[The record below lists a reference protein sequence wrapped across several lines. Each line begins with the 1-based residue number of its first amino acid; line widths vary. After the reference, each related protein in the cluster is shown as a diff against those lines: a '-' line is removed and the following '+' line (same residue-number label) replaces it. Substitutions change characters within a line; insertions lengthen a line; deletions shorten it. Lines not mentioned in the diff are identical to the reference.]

1 MGKRESRARIDES
14 TLRQPTQSRSRESTE
29 ALLEIGRSLIEQRGV
44 DDCGMI
50 EIATA
55 AGSSVGALYFRF
67 GNKERFVSEVMLRQ
81 VEATRTQLSVFLADV
96 QATATSPSEVI
107 EAVTKWLVL
116 EFGRNQGLLRAQIRR
131 ALDRPKEWQPFQNI
145 GRDIVDETIR
155 ILDHFPAVHLDDEWQ
170 KHVRIAMQMIFGT
183 LNNAVINRP
192 GPLEL
197 SDNATGLELSQV
209 AIRYLRWD
217 GDKRSEVTSS
227 LDLIASKGKKTTQNR
242 KASVIRLQKPPRK
255 QIP

>member
-1 MGKRESRARIDES
+1 
-14 TLRQPTQSRSRESTE
+14 
-29 ALLEIGRSLIEQRGV
+29 
-44 DDCGMI
+44 
-50 EIATA
+50 
-55 AGSSVGALYFRF
+55 
-67 GNKERFVSEVMLRQ
+67 
-81 VEATRTQLSVFLADV
+81 
-96 QATATSPSEVI
+96 
-107 EAVTKWLVL
+107 
-116 EFGRNQGLLRAQIRR
+116 
-131 ALDRPKEWQPFQNI
+131 
-145 GRDIVDETIR
+145 
-155 ILDHFPAVHLDDEWQ
+155 
-170 KHVRIAMQMIFGT
+170 MQMIFGT